1 MVQMQTSLCSRLL
14 PIGLVLWV
22 VLQATETQAAMDSA
36 NLLDSVLDR
45 YQAAASGWASVITAA
60 ASRLFWTLVVISMVW
75 TFGMMALR
83 KADIAEF
90 FAEFMRF
97 TVFTGLFWW
106 LLTNG
111 PNFALSI
118 MNSLKQLGGQATGLG
133 SGMSP
138 SGVVDIGFAV
148 FDRVVEN
155 SSLWDPVTSVAGL
168 LMAAV
173 ILVILA
179 LVAVNMLLLLVS
191 GWILAYGGV
200 FFLGFGG
207 SRWTSE
213 MAINYYKMVLGIGA
227 QLLTMVLIIGIGKTF
242 LDDYYAQMSEQ
253 MPLKDIAVLMI
264 VCVILL
270 MLVNKLPGLVSNI
283 VSGGGSGHTGI
294 GQFGA
299 GAAMG
304 AAGMAVAA
312 ASAGGAAVSAGM
324 ASMAGGA
331 QALMA
336 AYTQAQENVS
346 SGTDVLSSMASG
358 SSEATP
364 TSGNTSSSAS
374 AASFARS
381 SFAQAAGISGQQDQ
395 ATPSASPGSA
405 SAGSSGSGDRS
416 RMSSGSIGQGAS
428 GVAGAAE
435 QGSAAWGSLLQAATH
450 AGKVAVDAGANLASG
465 AKTVAQ
471 DRLEAWRS
479 SAADRIA
486 DTTGGQIAAAIRE
499 QGRSGVEFPGNSL
512 SGAPLSP
519 EQSSEVESFIHRPAP
534 SDPSSGPSTGAS
546 SGTSAAA

>member
-1 MVQMQTSLCSRLL
+1 MQTSLSSRLMA
-14 PIGLVLWV
+14 IGLVLWF
-22 VLQATETQAAMDSA
+22 VLQTTDAQAAMDSA
-36 NLLDSVLDR
+36 NLLDGVLDR
-45 YQAAASGWASVITAA
+45 YQAAASGWANVITAA

-90 FAEFMRF
+90 FAELVRF

-133 SGMSP
+133 SAMSP
-138 SGVVDIGFAV
+138 SGVVDIGFEV
-148 FDRVVEN
+148 FNKVVDK
-155 SSLWDPVTSVAGL
+155 SSIWEPVLSGVGI
-168 LMAAV
+168 LMAAI

-179 LVAVNMLLLLVS
+179 LIGVNMLLLLVS

-227 QLLTMVLIIGIGKTF
+227 QLLTMVLIVGIGKTF
-242 LDDYYAQMSEQ
+242 LDDYYARLSEEIQ
-253 MPLKDIAVLMI
+253 LKELAIVLI

-283 VSGGGSGHTGI
+283 VSGGGSAHAGI

-304 AAGMAVAA
+304 AAGMAAAA
-312 ASAGGAAVSAGM
+312 ASAGGAAVGAGM

-336 AYTQAQENVS
+336 AYTQAQANVA
-346 SGTDVLSSMASG
+346 SGTDVLSSLASASSG
-358 SSEATP
+358 SSP
-364 TSGNTSSSAS
+364 DSGFAS
-374 AASFARS
+374 TGPSTAYPAQSVFS
-381 SFAQAAGISGQQDQ
+381 QAAGLAGGQDK
-395 ATPSASPGSA
+395 APSFASPTSPASPALPEQDNSA
-405 SAGSSGSGDRS
+405 WGGFV
-416 RMSSGSIGQGAS
+416 Q
-428 GVAGAAE
+428 
-435 QGSAAWGSLLQAATH
+435 SAAQ
-450 AGKVAVDAGANLASG
+450 AGKVAVDAGANLVSG

-471 DRLEAWRS
+471 ERLEAWRS
-479 SAADRIA
+479 PAADRIA

-499 QGRSGVEFPGNSL
+499 QGQAGGDFTGNSL
-512 SGAPLSP
+512 SGAPVSTP
-519 EQSSEVESFIHRPAP
+519 PAGDPSSEVASFINRP
-534 SDPSSGPSTGAS
+534 DPSVSSTTPTSAKLTGPSF
-546 SGTSAAA
+546 GTSAAA